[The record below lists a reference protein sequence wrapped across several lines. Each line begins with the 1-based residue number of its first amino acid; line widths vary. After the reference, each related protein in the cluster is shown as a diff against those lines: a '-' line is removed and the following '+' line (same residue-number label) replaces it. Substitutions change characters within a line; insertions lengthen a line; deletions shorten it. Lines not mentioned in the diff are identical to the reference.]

1 MKRIFFL
8 AVALI
13 MAVLCPA
20 QKQTGYVKTPGRL
33 GPKGEL
39 ISGHRIAGA
48 TLYFRDISAVGSGAD
63 GTFTFAVPGRSFV
76 LTRVQKKDYEL
87 TDHDMLGKSHSTSGE
102 PFIVVMDTP
111 DALLER
117 RLASE
122 RRQRRTLSDQLRAR
136 EDEIEALKAQQKITE
151 ADYRKKL
158 QELYASQDKNEKLI
172 AEMAER
178 YARMDFDQMDDFR
191 RRVAA
196 CIQNGELTRADSLLN
211 TRGSL
216 ESRAAEIRDKKAA
229 LRANAEDIARRQQE
243 QSKAESM
250 TAREVDDFGADC
262 YNRHE
267 ICLLEH
273 KNDSAAYYLE
283 LRAAADTLNL
293 EWQNDAGRFFYDY
306 IADYNKAM
314 YYFNRILSAC
324 GVKDDNNYWEAVAYS
339 NIGSIYFSHGDYNQ
353 ALEYYEKALKI
364 WLDIFSGNHHE
375 VATNYNNVGYAYQ
388 SQGEYTKAL
397 EFYEKALKIWLGIS
411 GGNHLAVATIYN
423 NIGSINSSQRNYT
436 QALECYEKALSIQL
450 HILGENH
457 PNIATIYN
465 NIGFVYDSQGY
476 NAKALEYYEKASR
489 IWQDAFGE
497 NHPDVAL
504 VYSNIG
510 SAYDSQGDYTR
521 ALEYNEKALKIWLA
535 AFGENHPDVA
545 TIYNNIGA
553 AYDSQEDYTQA
564 LEYYGKALKIRLEIL
579 GENHPDLATTY
590 NNIGIVYFK
599 QGDYAQA
606 LEYFEKALKIRV
618 DIFGENHPD
627 VDTNYTT
634 IAHVY
639 WTAKSKGEVLPG
651 FDEFTSERV
660 FVGTIAPGDTP
671 AGQQGMIGE
680 YVILEFGDWNIDSES
695 SLLVKNEELRGKPKT
710 VTVMQN
716 GTISQH
722 HFENTIG
729 MQLSYKKIG
738 KAERE
743 RIVAEYHKWKAQTG
757 R

>member
-20 QKQTGYVKTPGRL
+20 QTQTGYVKTPGRL
-33 GPKGEL
+33 GSKGEL

-136 EDEIEALKAQQKITE
+136 EDEIEALKEQQKITE

-196 CIQNGELTRADSLLN
+196 CIQNGELTRADSLIN

-216 ESRAAEIRDKKAA
+216 ESRAAEIQNKKAA

-243 QSKAESM
+243 QSKAEFM
-250 TAREVDDFGADC
+250 TAREVEDFGADC

-283 LRAAADTLNL
+283 LRAAADTLNA
-293 EWQNDAGRFFYDY
+293 EWQNDAGRFINDY
-306 IADYNKAM
+306 LADYSKAL
-314 YYFNRILSAC
+314 YYYNRILSIC
-324 GVKDDNNYWEAVAYS
+324 GVNDDNNYWGAVSYN
-339 NIGSIYFSHGDYNQ
+339 NIGSIYSSQGDYTQ
-353 ALEYYEKALKI
+353 ALKYYEKALKI
-364 WLDIFSGNHHE
+364 WLDIFGENHHE

-388 SQGEYTKAL
+388 SLGEYTKAL
-397 EFYEKALKIWLGIS
+397 EFYEKALNLWLGIS
-411 GGNHLAVATIYN
+411 SENFLAVATIYN
-423 NIGSINSSQRNYT
+423 NIGSINSSQRNYSK
-436 QALECYEKALSIQL
+436 ALEFYEKALNIQL

-465 NIGFVYDSQGY
+465 NIGFVYDSHGD
-476 NAKALEYYEKASR
+476 NTKALEYYDKALK

-510 SAYDSQGDYTR
+510 LAYDSQGNYTK
-521 ALEYNEKALKIWLA
+521 ALEYNEKALKIQLDI
-535 AFGENHPDVA
+535 FGENHSDVA
-545 TIYNNIGA
+545 TSYNNIGA
-553 AYDSQEDYTQA
+553 AYYSQEGYTQA
-564 LEYYGKALKIRLEIL
+564 LEYY
-579 GENHPDLATTY
+579 
-590 NNIGIVYFK
+590 
-599 QGDYAQA
+599 
-606 LEYFEKALKIRV
+606 EKALKIRV
-618 DIFGENHPD
+618 DILGENHPD
-627 VDTNYTT
+627 VDTNYTP

-639 WTAKSKGEVLPG
+639 WTAKSKGEALPG

-671 AGQQGMIGE
+671 AGQQGMSGE

-710 VTVMQN
+710 VTVMQD

-729 MQLSYKKIG
+729 MQLSYKKVG

-743 RIVAEYHKWKAQTG
+743 RIVAEYHKWKAQAG